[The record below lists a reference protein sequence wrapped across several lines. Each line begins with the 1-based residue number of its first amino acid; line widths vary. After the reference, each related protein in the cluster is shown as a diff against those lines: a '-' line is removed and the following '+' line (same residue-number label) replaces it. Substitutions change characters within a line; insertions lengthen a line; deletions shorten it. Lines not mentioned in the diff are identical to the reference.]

1 MKFKT
6 SPLIQLL
13 EHIESCAE
21 RVNSAHN
28 VMSSNAAIIMFLE
41 EAAFVEKSVASICSE
56 WNKQLPLYEDK
67 QVDYNHWINKLGT
80 LISSEQNLEKYAFS
94 YLAYKY
100 GAPNLRSKNI
110 VNLYTEEVYTK
121 NGVKPSTLPAIE
133 TLQTTQISPSACS
146 KALKPI
152 IEILQ
157 KIKRLLDNPSQEQ
170 YKELGQRMLTDYL
183 AEKGPDKN
191 YELQRNTPPSEY
203 ISKMD
208 TEIKRLRE
216 YYKTKG
222 LNESWLKTLS
232 KSTLEFDPAT
242 VGQIVFSMRT
252 SWDEKD
258 TMQFIVDYSY
268 ILLMN
273 NHRIKLVGKLNTYAM
288 PHEHPGYALTFD
300 ADKLKEFIS
309 ENVRQDLFFNK
320 LREVC
325 ESINEFQC
333 KDYEFVYILYIILS
347 KEKVL
352 KENTSKNGFFNAFF
366 PNKLNGKLETW
377 RTYGRKIS
385 HTYNEYSQKKL
396 SPIAHNNNK
405 DSKYSEVEVLYDS
418 FGKLKQKLPL
428 LTDVE
433 EI

>member
-6 SPLIQLL
+6 SPLLQLL

-28 VMSSNAAIIMFLE
+28 IMSSNAAIIMFLE
-41 EAAFVEKSVASICSE
+41 EAAFVEKSVASIYSE

-80 LISSEQNLEKYAFS
+80 IISSEQHLEKYAFS

-100 GAPNLRSKNI
+100 CAKNLKDINI

-133 TLQTTQISPSACS
+133 TLQTTQISPSVCS
-146 KALKPI
+146 KALKPVI
-152 IEILQ
+152 DILR
-157 KIKRLLDNPSQEQ
+157 KIKRLMDNPSQEQ
-170 YKELGQRMLTDYL
+170 YKELGHRMLTYYL

-208 TEIKRLRE
+208 KEIKRLRE

-232 KSTLEFDPAT
+232 KSTLEFEPTT

-252 SWDEKD
+252 SWDEND
-258 TMQFIVDYSY
+258 TMQFIEDYSY
-268 ILLMN
+268 IILMN
-273 NHRIKLVGKLNTYAM
+273 NHKRKLVGDLKTYTM

-300 ADKLKEFIS
+300 EEKLKAFLP
-309 ENVRQDLFFNK
+309 ENIRKELFFVK

-325 ESINEFQC
+325 GCINEFKC
-333 KDYEFVYILYIILS
+333 KDYEFVYIIYIILS
-347 KEKVL
+347 NEKVL
-352 KENTSKNGFFNAFF
+352 KENTGKNGFFNAFS

-385 HTYNEYSQKKL
+385 HTYKEYSQKKL
-396 SPIAHNNNK
+396 LQKAHNNNK

-428 LTDVE
+428 LIEVE

>member
-1 MKFKT
+1 MKLKT
-6 SPLIQLL
+6 TPLLQLL

-28 VMSSNAAIIMFLE
+28 VMSRNGAIIMFLE
-41 EAAFVEKSVASICSE
+41 EAAFVEECMSSLYDQ
-56 WNKQLPLYEDK
+56 WQKQLPLYADK
-67 QVDYNHWINKLGT
+67 GIEYNCWIKKLVT
-80 LISSEQNLEKYAFS
+80 LIPSNTKLIKCEFSYFTCEDETTTSSEEPKHEINSSILSALK
-94 YLAYKY
+94 
-100 GAPNLRSKNI
+100 
-110 VNLYTEEVYTK
+110 
-121 NGVKPSTLPAIE
+121 
-133 TLQTTQISPSACS
+133 TLQTTQISPSVCS
-146 KALKPI
+146 KALKPVI
-152 IEILQ
+152 DILR
-157 KIKRLLDNPSQEQ
+157 KIKRLMDNPSQEQ
-170 YKELGQRMLTDYL
+170 YKELGHRMLTYYL

-222 LNESWLKTLS
+222 LNESWLKTIS
-232 KSTLEFDPAT
+232 KSTLEFEPAT

-273 NHRIKLVGKLNTYAM
+273 NHKRKLVGDLKTYAM

-300 ADKLKEFIS
+300 EEKLKAFLP
-309 ENVRQDLFFNK
+309 ENIRKELFFIK

-325 ESINEFQC
+325 GCINEFKC
-333 KDYEFVYILYIILS
+333 KDYEFVYIIYIILS

-352 KENTSKNGFFNAFF
+352 KENIGKNGFFNAFS
-366 PNKLNGKLETW
+366 PNKVNGKLDTW

-396 SPIAHNNNK
+396 TTIAK
-405 DSKYSEVEVLYDS
+405 ESIYSEVEVLYDS
-418 FGKLKQKLPL
+418 FGKLKQKLPRL
-428 LTDVE
+428 IDVE
-433 EI
+433 EN